1 MHQRETFELL
11 NKIVLLIFFTSK
23 LSSSLEIVT
32 TNKVVAKPGEDAQLV
47 CEADSIVD
55 ECSWFAPENTPDKN
69 RKDKMLEIQLKID
82 FMIGVCSGVAM
93 EGQAV
98 LMITLKDAES
108 LPKLKWLEI
117 PAK

>member
-32 TNKVVAKPGEDAQLV
+32 TNKVVAKPGEDAELV

-55 ECSWFAPENTPDKN
+55 ECSWFTPENTRDKN
-69 RKDKMLEIQLKID
+69 RTDKILKNQLKMN
-82 FMIGVCSGVAM
+82 FMFGVCSGAAM
-93 EGQAV
+93 DGQAV
-98 LMITLKDAES
+98 LMLTLKDAES
-108 LPKLKWLEI
+108 FPRLK
-117 PAK
+117 